1 MKLSEKIVFL
11 RKRQGMSQE
20 QLANE
25 LDVSRQAVYKWE
37 TGITTP
43 EIEKLIQAV

>member
-11 RKRQGMSQE
+11 RKRKDMSQE

-25 LDVSRQAVYKWE
+25 LDISRQAVISIVTRDE
-37 TGITTP
+37 QP
-43 EIEKLIQAV
+43 